1 MNKRI
6 AAIAVALT
14 GSLALASCSSPAP
27 EPEERTT
34 QDISVQRPGLVEIPE
49 DNVIQQ
55 RLEEELDIN
64 LSLSAVSAPDYYA
77 QLSAAMA
84 AGDAPDVFVVD
95 RARLD
100 QYAQQGQV
108 LDLSQYLEG
117 DALADYTAAVGDT
130 SLPLAQVD
138 GATYALPSRPT
149 VNYSTYWIRQD
160 WLDALGLD
168 IPETVDELL
177 EVAEAFTTD
186 DPDGSGSDDT
196 YGITG
201 GRTGSMWTPLWGAFG
216 SAGLATYGS
225 NGGTFSVDDGEVV
238 NSISDPHTQDALE
251 FIREMIDAGVVDPDY
266 MTIEEV
272 NAQEKA
278 MQGTAGIIYGE
289 WTTMTRADFIE
300 QYKSLNPDAEWVQLG
315 ALTGPEG
322 EGAIPRDEVRVDMW
336 AISSALANDEQKVE
350 RILDLFNYVSTE
362 EGSLLTS
369 YGIEGEHYTVDD
381 DGTIVGTDLLASEG
395 GYFWVYQFTGR
406 NEQEYLET
414 KFASQSEFVE
424 FAASMPLFPTYNS
437 LVIAPEMYNVADA
450 GAYAQQ
456 GIVQF
461 VTGQRPLSEYDNFL
475 DELDSV
481 FDQQDYVDAATEQLE
496 EAGVVD

>member
-1 MNKRI
+1 
-6 AAIAVALT
+6 
-14 GSLALASCSSPAP
+14 
-27 EPEERTT
+27 
-34 QDISVQRPGLVEIPE
+34 
-49 DNVIQQ
+49 
-55 RLEEELDIN
+55 
-64 LSLSAVSAPDYYA
+64 
-77 QLSAAMA
+77 
-84 AGDAPDVFVVD
+84 
-95 RARLD
+95 
-100 QYAQQGQV
+100 
-108 LDLSQYLEG
+108 
-117 DALADYTAAVGDT
+117 
-130 SLPLAQVD
+130 
-138 GATYALPSRPT
+138 
-149 VNYSTYWIRQD
+149 
-160 WLDALGLD
+160 
-168 IPETVDELL
+168 
-177 EVAEAFTTD
+177 
-186 DPDGSGSDDT
+186 
-196 YGITG
+196 
-201 GRTGSMWTPLWGAFG
+201 
-216 SAGLATYGS
+216 
-225 NGGTFSVDDGEVV
+225 
-238 NSISDPHTQDALE
+238 
-251 FIREMIDAGVVDPDY
+251 MIDAGVVDPDY